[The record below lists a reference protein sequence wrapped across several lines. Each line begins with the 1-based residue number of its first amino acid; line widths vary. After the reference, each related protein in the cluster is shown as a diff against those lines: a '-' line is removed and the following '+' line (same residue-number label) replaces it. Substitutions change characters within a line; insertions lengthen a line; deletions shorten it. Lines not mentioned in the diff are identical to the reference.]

1 MTGHCPYCY
10 STFIGEIGWVQAISY
25 INEFAED
32 KTISEYSGE
41 TYYLEN
47 FQYEPDDPNYHC
59 GACGKDFNNPL
70 FNVDKKGIAKHDL
83 ESVTQPR

>member
-10 STFIGEIGWVQAISY
+10 STFIGEIGWVQQIAY
-25 INEFAED
+25 IEKFNDDKSIEF
-32 KTISEYSGE
+32 SGDTVTTE
-41 TYYLEN
+41 NHTYM
-47 FQYEPDDPNYHC
+47 PDDPNYHC

-70 FNVDKKGIAKHDL
+70 FNVDKKGIAKHGL